1 MNKKIALN
9 VMELAY
15 SNMSEGSN
23 VLQFSQIRT
32 SINNGKLD
40 DVIDAFVSMMEE
52 PMEEDGQLVSLFF
65 QETLWFIKVLNEFKL
80 DDYSMLERFVLHTY
94 DPSIPTT
101 ERISNKVST
110 GQSVQRIT
118 NEIFNSISH
127 Q

>member
-15 SNMSEGSN
+15 CNMSQGSN
-23 VLQFSQIRT
+23 VVQFSQIRK

-40 DVIDAFVSMMEE
+40 DVIDVFLEHMDE
-52 PMEEDGQLVSLFF
+52 PMGKDAFMVSLYF

-80 DDYSMLERFVLHTY
+80 DEYSMLERYVLHTY

-101 ERISNKVST
+101 KRISNKVST
-110 GQSVQRIT
+110 VESVQRIT

-127 Q
+127 H